1 MILLFKIISYYKI
14 ANLLAIFGIKKNS
27 PLYCAGK
34 SLSQIT
40 FRLPN
45 ESKNDVF
52 ITFRIFKR
60 ILFNLFKR
68 KDVFFELNK
77 YSHTAIFDV
86 NPNATE
92 LRVNYIKTYSGE
104 NCSSF
109 ISKNDLISF
118 LSVYLTMFYVV
129 VLILTFIP
137 IFLISLF
144 SKNKFHYPLMIQEF
158 FETIQLLYLVKKYH
172 IYKVHYFC
180 IYERDSNICA
190 FILMKLGI
198 YINKIP
204 SEVPLCFFNK
214 TIIAN
219 ELSFCFA
226 YQKEEF
232 GFYNKTMFVD
242 KTNVWAPEQILN
254 APKRF
259 LTIRE
264 NEKNSTYD
272 IGFFSSGNWL
282 RVQIGDVDMGHND
295 KDNEELILRGLIDY
309 AQQNNLKLVLFLHPL
324 EKRAEHKVASE
335 VYYKEFL
342 QHNNVSLAD
351 TMISSIEGFDD
362 INIGVS
368 LYSTLM
374 FERIYLGFK
383 TILAPFDYDD
393 FPIKQS
399 SLNQI
404 CVHNIQQ
411 LYTKL
416 DVNLKLTTIDFFEIN
431 HLKNYSLL
439 LH

>member
-45 ESKNDVF
+45 ESKNDFF
-52 ITFRIFKR
+52 ITIRIFKR

-68 KDVFFELNK
+68 KKAFLKLNQNT
-77 YSHTAIFDV
+77 HTAIFDV
-86 NPNATE
+86 NHNAFE
-92 LRVNYIKTYSGE
+92 LRDNYIKTYSGE

-118 LSVYLTMFYVV
+118 KSVYLTMCCVV
-129 VLILTFIP
+129 VLILSFLP

-158 FETIQLLYLVKKYH
+158 LETIQLVYLVKKND
-172 IYKVHYFC
+172 ISKMHYFC
-180 IYERDSNICA
+180 IYERDSNINA
-190 FILMKLGI
+190 FVLMKFGV
-198 YINKIP
+198 YVNKIP

-214 TIIAN
+214 SIISN
-219 ELSFCFA
+219 ELSFCFS

-232 GFYNKTMFVD
+232 DLYRKTMFVE
-242 KTNVWAPEQILN
+242 KTNLWAPEQLLN

-259 LTIRE
+259 LTPDRTDI
-264 NEKNSTYD
+264 KASYD

-282 RVQIGDVDMGHND
+282 RAQLGDVDMGHHD
-295 KDNEELILRGLIDY
+295 KENEELILRGLIDY
-309 AQQNNLKLVLFLHPL
+309 AQKNNLKLRLFLHPL
-324 EKRAEHKVASE
+324 EKKSQHKDSTE
-335 VYYKEFL
+335 FYYNEFL
-342 QHNNVSLAD
+342 QHKNVTFAD
-351 TMISSIEGFDD
+351 ITVSSIEGFDD
-362 INIGVS
+362 INLAVS

-383 TILAPFDYDD
+383 TIIAPFDYDE

-399 SLNQI
+399 SLNHI
-404 CVHNIQQ
+404 CVHNMEE
-411 LYTKL
+411 LYFKL
-416 DVNLKLTTIDFFEIN
+416 DVNLKLTTIEFFEMY
-431 HLKNYSLL
+431 HLKSYSQI

>member
-1 MILLFKIISYYKI
+1 MMMLFKIISYYKI
-14 ANLLAIFGIKKNS
+14 ANLLAIFNIKKNS
-27 PLYCAGK
+27 PLYYAGK

-40 FRLPN
+40 YRLPN
-45 ESKNDVF
+45 ESKKDVF
-52 ITFRIFKR
+52 ITLRIYKRIF
-60 ILFNLFKR
+60 INLFKG
-68 KDVFFELNK
+68 KNVFLKLNQNT
-77 YSHTAIFDV
+77 YTAIFDG
-86 NPNATE
+86 NHHAFE
-92 LRVNYIKTYSGE
+92 LRDRYIKKYSGE
-104 NCSSF
+104 DCSAIISKDDLICFLSIYLTIFYVFILISSF
-109 ISKNDLISF
+109 IP
-118 LSVYLTMFYVV
+118 V
-129 VLILTFIP
+129 
-137 IFLISLF
+137 FLISLF
-144 SKNKFHYPLMIQEF
+144 SKNKFHFPLMIQEF
-158 FETIQLLYLVKKYH
+158 FETVQLVYLVKTHH
-172 IYKVHYFC
+172 ISKIHYFC

-204 SEVPLCFFNK
+204 SEVPLYFFNK

-226 YQKEEF
+226 YQQEEF
-232 GFYNKTMFVD
+232 EEFKKTMFVE
-242 KTNVWAPEQILN
+242 KTNLWAPEQILN

-282 RVQIGDVDMGHND
+282 RAQIGDVDMGHND

-411 LYTKL
+411 LYAKL
-416 DVNLKLTTIDFFEIN
+416 DVNLKLTTIDFFETN

>member
-1 MILLFKIISYYKI
+1 MFLKIISYYKI
-14 ANLLAIFGIKKNS
+14 ANLLAIFNIKKNS
-27 PLYCAGK
+27 PLYYAGK

-40 FRLPN
+40 FRLPS
-45 ESKNDVF
+45 ESKKDVF
-52 ITFRIFKR
+52 ITLRIYKRIF
-60 ILFNLFKR
+60 INLFKR
-68 KDVFFELNK
+68 KNVFLKLNQN
-77 YSHTAIFDV
+77 SNTAIFDA
-86 NPNATE
+86 NHHAFE
-92 LRVNYIKTYSGE
+92 LRDRYIKTYSGE
-104 NCSSF
+104 DCLAF
-109 ISKNDLISF
+109 ISKNDLICF
-118 LSVYLTMFYVV
+118 LSIYLAFFYVV
-129 VLILTFIP
+129 ILISSLIP
-137 IFLISLF
+137 IFFISLF
-144 SKNKFHYPLMIQEF
+144 SKNKFHFPLMIQEF
-158 FETIQLLYLVKKYH
+158 IETIQLIYLVKTHH
-172 IYKVHYFC
+172 ISKIHYFC

-190 FILMKLGI
+190 FILMKFGV
-198 YINKIP
+198 YVNKIP

-232 GFYNKTMFVD
+232 DVFTKTMFVE
-242 KTNVWAPEQILN
+242 KTNLWAPEQILN
-254 APKRF
+254 VPKRF
-259 LTIRE
+259 LTSD
-264 NEKNSTYD
+264 KNDKKPIYD

-282 RVQIGDVDMGHND
+282 RSQLGDIDLGHND
-295 KDNEELILRGLIDY
+295 KENEELILRGLIDY
-309 AQQNNLKLVLFLHPL
+309 AQQNNLKLRLFLHPL
-324 EKRAEHKVASE
+324 EKKVQCKMASE

-342 QHNNVSLAD
+342 QFNNVSLAD
-351 TMISSIEGFDD
+351 TTISSIEGFDD

-411 LYTKL
+411 LYAKL
-416 DVNLKLTTIDFFEIN
+416 DVNLKLTTIDFFETN

>member
-14 ANLLAIFGIKKNS
+14 ANLLAAFGIKKNS
-27 PLYCAGK
+27 LLYCAGK
-34 SLSQIT
+34 SLTQIT

-45 ESKNDVF
+45 ESKNDFF
-52 ITFRIFKR
+52 ITIRIFKR
-60 ILFNLFKR
+60 VLFNLFKR
-68 KDVFFELNK
+68 KKAFLKLNQNT
-77 YSHTAIFDV
+77 HTAIFDV
-86 NPNATE
+86 NHNTTE
-92 LRVNYIKTYSGE
+92 LRINYIKTYSGE

-158 FETIQLLYLVKKYH
+158 FETIQLVYLVKKYH

-190 FILMKLGI
+190 FILMKFGI

-214 TIIAN
+214 SIIAN
-219 ELSFCFA
+219 ELSFCFD

-259 LTIRE
+259 LTPDR
-264 NEKNSTYD
+264 NESKASYD

-282 RVQIGDVDMGHND
+282 RAQLGDVDMGHHD
-295 KDNEELILRGLIDY
+295 KDNEELILRGLIHY
-309 AQQNNLKLVLFLHPL
+309 VQQSNLKLRVFLHPL
-324 EKRAEHKVASE
+324 EKITQHKLASDL
-335 VYYKEFL
+335 YYKEFL
-342 QHNNVSLAD
+342 QFNNVSLAD
-351 TMISSIEGFDD
+351 TLISSIEGFDD
-362 INIGVS
+362 INIAVS

-399 SLNQI
+399 SLNHI
-404 CVHNIQQ
+404 CVRNMKQ
-411 LYTKL
+411 LYAKL
-416 DVNLKLTTIDFFEIN
+416 DVNLDLTTVDFFQTN
-431 HLKNYSLL
+431 QLQNYSKSLQ
-439 LH
+439 

>member
-1 MILLFKIISYYKI
+1 MMMLFKIISYYKI
-14 ANLLAIFGIKKNS
+14 ANLLAIFNINKKS
-27 PLYCAGK
+27 PLYYAGK

-45 ESKNDVF
+45 ESKNDFF
-52 ITFRIFKR
+52 ITIRIFKR

-68 KDVFFELNK
+68 KKAFLKLNQNT
-77 YSHTAIFDV
+77 HTAIFDG
-86 NPNATE
+86 NHHAFE
-92 LRVNYIKTYSGE
+92 LRDRYIKTYSGE
-104 NCSSF
+104 DCSAF
-109 ISKNDLISF
+109 ISKNDLIYF
-118 LSVYLTMFYVV
+118 LSIYLAFFYVV
-129 VLILTFIP
+129 ILISSFIP
-137 IFLISLF
+137 IFFISLF
-144 SKNKFHYPLMIQEF
+144 SKNKFHFPLMIQEF
-158 FETIQLLYLVKKYH
+158 IETIQLVYLVKTHH
-172 IYKVHYFC
+172 ISKIHYFC

-190 FILMKLGI
+190 FILMKLGV

-232 GFYNKTMFVD
+232 DVFTKTMFVE
-242 KTNVWAPEQILN
+242 KTNLWAPEQILN

-259 LTIRE
+259 LTPHK
-264 NEKNSTYD
+264 NEKNSMYD

-282 RVQIGDVDMGHND
+282 RTQLGDIDLGHND
-295 KDNEELILRGLIDY
+295 KENEELILRGLIDY
-309 AQQNNLKLVLFLHPL
+309 AQKNNLKLRLFLHPL
-324 EKRAEHKVASE
+324 EKKCQHKESSE

-342 QHNNVSLAD
+342 QHKNVTIAD
-351 TMISSIEGFDD
+351 TSISSIEGFDD

-383 TILAPFDYDD
+383 TILAPFDYSD

-399 SLNQI
+399 SLNEI
-404 CVHNIQQ
+404 CIHNMQQ
-411 LYTKL
+411 LYAKL
-416 DVNLKLTTIDFFEIN
+416 DVNLKLTTIDFFEMN
-431 HLKNYSLL
+431 HLKSYSPI

>member
-34 SLSQIT
+34 SLSKIT

-45 ESKNDVF
+45 ESKNDFF
-52 ITFRIFKR
+52 ITIRIFKR
-60 ILFNLFKR
+60 IIVNLFTR
-68 KDVFFELNK
+68 KKAFLKLNQNT
-77 YSHTAIFDV
+77 HTAIFDV
-86 NPNATE
+86 NHNAFE
-92 LRVNYIKTYSGE
+92 LRDNYIKTYSGE

-118 LSVYLTMFYVV
+118 KSFYLTMFYVV
-129 VLILTFIP
+129 FLILSFLP

-158 FETIQLLYLVKKYH
+158 LETIQLVYLVKKND
-172 IYKVHYFC
+172 ISKMHYFC

-190 FILMKLGI
+190 FILMKFGV
-198 YINKIP
+198 YVNKIP

-214 TIIAN
+214 SIISN
-219 ELSFCFA
+219 ELSFCFS

-232 GFYNKTMFVD
+232 DLYRKTMFVE
-242 KTNVWAPEQILN
+242 KTNLWAPEQLLN

-259 LTIRE
+259 LTPNR
-264 NEKNSTYD
+264 NERKPTHD

-282 RVQIGDVDMGHND
+282 RAKLGDIDLEHQD
-295 KDNEELILRGLIDY
+295 KENEELILRGLIKY
-309 AQQNNLKLVLFLHPL
+309 SQQNNLKMRLFLHPL
-324 EKRAEHKVASE
+324 EKKSQHKELSD

-342 QHNNVSLAD
+342 HYENVTLAD
-351 TMISSIEGFDD
+351 TTIASIEGFDD
-362 INIGVS
+362 INLAVS

-383 TILAPFDYDD
+383 TIIAPFDYDE

-399 SLNQI
+399 SLNHI
-404 CVHNIQQ
+404 CVHNMEE
-411 LYTKL
+411 LYFKL
-416 DVNLKLTTIDFFEIN
+416 DVNLKLTTI
-431 HLKNYSLL
+431 
-439 LH
+439 

>member
-1 MILLFKIISYYKI
+1 VILLFKIISYFKI

-27 PLYCAGK
+27 PLHCAGK

-68 KDVFFELNK
+68 KKAFLKLNQNT
-77 YSHTAIFDV
+77 HTAIFDV
-86 NPNATE
+86 NNNSFE
-92 LRVNYIKTYSGE
+92 LRDNYIKTYSGE
-104 NCSSF
+104 NSSSF

-118 LSVYLTMFYVV
+118 ISVYLTMFYVV
-129 VLILTFIP
+129 VLILSCLP
-137 IFLISLF
+137 IFLISLC

-158 FETIQLLYLVKKYH
+158 FEAIQLVYLIKKYH
-172 IYKVHYFC
+172 ISKVHYFC

-190 FILMKLGI
+190 FVLMKLGV
-198 YINKIP
+198 YVNKIP

-214 TIIAN
+214 IVIAN

-232 GFYNKTMFVD
+232 DLYRKTMFVE

-259 LTIRE
+259 LSSDE
-264 NEKNSTYD
+264 NYKKSNYD

-282 RVQIGDVDMGHND
+282 RAQLGDVDMGHND

-309 AQQNNLKLVLFLHPL
+309 AQQNNLKLRVFLHPI
-324 EKRAEHKVASE
+324 EKRVEHKVANE
-335 VYYKEFL
+335 FYYKKFL
-342 QHNNVSLAD
+342 QYENVSLAD
-351 TMISSIEGFDD
+351 TTISSIEGFDD
-362 INIGVS
+362 INVGVS

-393 FPIKQS
+393 FPIRQS
-399 SLNQI
+399 SLNHI
-404 CVHNIQQ
+404 CVHNMKQ
-411 LYTKL
+411 LYAKL
-416 DVNLKLTTIDFFEIN
+416 DVNLKLTTDEFFEMN
-431 HLKNYSLL
+431 HLKSYSSM